1 MKKARVLIIEDD
13 PDGRRSVVEAVSDAG
28 FEVVAAETGAQGIS
42 CFEAQDFDAV
52 LSDLVLPD
60 IEGTQVLERVQ
71 KLRPGTPFVIMTAH
85 GSIPTAVHALKS
97 GAHDYIL
104 KPLDLEGLQSKIARA
119 VETGRL
125 RKEVRSLKDAV
136 SHRYS
141 ARSMIAG
148 AASMK
153 DVLNRI
159 ENVASTD
166 ATVLVLGESGTG
178 KELVARALHAD
189 GTRVTGPFVAVN
201 CGAIAESLLEAEL
214 FGHEKGSFT
223 GAHETRKGAFERADG
238 GTLFLDEVGIA
249 PLSVQARLLRV
260 LEERE
265 VTRVG
270 GQGARHVDVRV
281 VAASNR
287 DLHELVQAGDFR
299 HDLLYRLEV
308 VTIELPPLRERRE
321 DIRPLIERFVA
332 VACESHSR
340 HIDKVANEFV
350 ELLEQYDWPGN
361 IRELRNAVESAVIMT
376 PSSSLDASD
385 VKFGRRPDAGRDEV
399 QEDVPASLAAIEK
412 QAILRAL
419 QRHDGNRT
427 LAAAELDVSVRTVQR
442 KIKDYELPF

>member
-42 CFEAQDFDAV
+42 CFEAQHFDAV

-60 IEGTQVLERVQ
+60 IEGTQILERVQ

-136 SHRYS
+136 SDRYS

-159 ENVASTD
+159 ASVASTD

-189 GTRVTGPFVAVN
+189 GTRVTGPFVAVS

-223 GAHETRKGAFERADG
+223 GANETRKGAFERADG

-270 GQGARHVDVRV
+270 GQGVRRVDVRV

-340 HIDKVANEFV
+340 HIDNVANEFV

-376 PSSSLDASD
+376 PSPSLDASD
-385 VKFGRRPDAGRDEV
+385 VKIGRRDDAGRGGV
-399 QEDVPASLAAIEK
+399 QEGVPASLAAIEK

-419 QRHDGNRT
+419 QRRDGNRT